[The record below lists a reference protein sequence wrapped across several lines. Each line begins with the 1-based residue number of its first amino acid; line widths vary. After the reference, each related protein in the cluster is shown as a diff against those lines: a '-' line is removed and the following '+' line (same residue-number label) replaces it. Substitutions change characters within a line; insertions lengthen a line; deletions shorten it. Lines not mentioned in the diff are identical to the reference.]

1 MTKRPKKI
9 VPAAITGEFV
19 RAICDDLR
27 ANKPIRVDLPVWGRI
42 HIDRQLPFLAVYRRN
57 PDFPAEGTERLV
69 MGEASYLQAP
79 GDPKFQRGLSRLIFE
94 AAGILGDIFGACLV
108 LEIWAAAPSPEGAQ
122 RETITPPEFRIVTA
136 GAPELEPTIEAL
148 QAALLKT
155 RVRRRNARVEAAV
168 GKEIAPAGMTAILR
182 RARLRESRIH
192 LAGIEVKPV
201 FRGPEGQ
208 FYPIVLRDMH
218 RGFSRALKQG
228 VFHFARTL
236 TTHRPPHYQS
246 LGRHAMV
253 KAVRDVDHALAEI
266 SSLFDFLLLVT
277 PVNAAPA
284 WNAFRRNRFEKAPR
298 FRYRPISIAPGLI
311 KRELYS
317 APIERIEDP
326 EIAWLFRQKQD
337 EIDRQLT
344 ALLDRDTARFRYAS
358 QQIFGGHD
366 VELLRLAETILGEVP
381 PHSRESAGQDRVD
394 AAAFVGRAREELD
407 YFRKSYS
414 GALPAIEVR
423 NDINGLMVS
432 KGNLLVPAELSIPRS
447 RIEALVQ
454 HEVGTHVLTYLNGR
468 AQPFRQL
475 YAGLAGYDE
484 LQEGIAVLSEYL
496 VGGLSAPR
504 LRLLAARVVAVS
516 RMLQGATFVDTFR
529 ELDRIYEF
537 SQTTAFTVT
546 MRVYRGGGLTKD
558 ASYLRGLVRLIRYLQ
573 NGGELEPLFVGKIG
587 ADHVP
592 LVEELLRREVLR
604 KPPLRPRYL
613 SDPAAAE
620 RLRRISKQ
628 GSVLD
633 LIMKRRK

>member
-1 MTKRPKKI
+1 
-9 VPAAITGEFV
+9 
-19 RAICDDLR
+19 
-27 ANKPIRVDLPVWGRI
+27 
-42 HIDRQLPFLAVYRRN
+42 
-57 PDFPAEGTERLV
+57 
-69 MGEASYLQAP
+69 
-79 GDPKFQRGLSRLIFE
+79 
-94 AAGILGDIFGACLV
+94 
-108 LEIWAAAPSPEGAQ
+108 
-122 RETITPPEFRIVTA
+122 
-136 GAPELEPTIEAL
+136 
-148 QAALLKT
+148 
-155 RVRRRNARVEAAV
+155 
-168 GKEIAPAGMTAILR
+168 
-182 RARLRESRIH
+182 
-192 LAGIEVKPV
+192 
-201 FRGPEGQ
+201 
-208 FYPIVLRDMH
+208 
-218 RGFSRALKQG
+218 
-228 VFHFARTL
+228 
-236 TTHRPPHYQS
+236 
-246 LGRHAMV
+246 
-253 KAVRDVDHALAEI
+253 
-266 SSLFDFLLLVT
+266 
-277 PVNAAPA
+277 
-284 WNAFRRNRFEKAPR
+284 
-298 FRYRPISIAPGLI
+298 
-311 KRELYS
+311 
-317 APIERIEDP
+317 
-326 EIAWLFRQKQD
+326 
-337 EIDRQLT
+337 
-344 ALLDRDTARFRYAS
+344 
-358 QQIFGGHD
+358 
-366 VELLRLAETILGEVP
+366 
-381 PHSRESAGQDRVD
+381 
-394 AAAFVGRAREELD
+394 
-407 YFRKSYS
+407 
-414 GALPAIEVR
+414 
-423 NDINGLMVS
+423 MVS

-537 SQTTAFTVT
+537 SQTAAFSVT